1 MTGTCS
7 KSTILWVSAIIVIII
22 IGSLTALAYTSST
35 AAIKTSVRTGLE
47 STAGVMATQING
59 SEVVLFK
66 AGDEGSPKYL
76 SMVKKLRTLRSMD
89 DHILNAYILKVNPD
103 RSVTFL
109 VDDLYPDDPQGSAK
123 IGELSTAPDSMEIFS
138 ALSRPTSSKEPYT
151 TKYGS
156 FMSAYAPIDDS
167 VGDSNGNTKAVL
179 AIDMSATDYTNYMG
193 GKGYLIL
200 ITGLISMIIAVGAIF
215 WFGSKRGDEKKD
227 SGRQE

>member
-7 KSTILWVSAIIVIII
+7 KSTLLWVSAILVIII

-35 AAIKTSVRTGLE
+35 AAIKDSVRTGLE

-59 SEVVLFK
+59 SDIVLLK

-76 SMVKKLRTLRSMD
+76 AVVKELRTLRSMD

-103 RSVTFL
+103 RSITFL

-123 IGELSTAPDSMEIFS
+123 IGELSTSPDTMEIFA

-167 VGDSNGNTKAVL
+167 GGDSSGNTYAVL
-179 AIDMSATDYTNYMG
+179 AIDMAAHDYTNFMG

-200 ITGLISMIIAVGAIF
+200 ITGLISMILAVGAIF
-215 WFGSKRGDEKKD
+215 WSGRSDEKK
-227 SGRQE
+227 GE

>member
-7 KSTILWVSAIIVIII
+7 KSTILWVSAIVVIII

-59 SEVVLFK
+59 SDVIMFK
-66 AGDEGSPKYL
+66 AGDEGTPKYL
-76 SMVKKLRTLRSMD
+76 AVVQKLRTLRSMN

-103 RSVTFL
+103 RSITFL

-138 ALSRPTSSKEPYT
+138 ALSLPTSSKEPYT

-167 VGDSNGNTKAVL
+167 VGDSSGNTNAVL
-179 AIDMSATDYTNYMG
+179 AIDMSATDYTDYIG
-193 GKGYLIL
+193 GKGNLIL
-200 ITGLISMIIAVGAIF
+200 ITGLISIIIAVGAIF
-215 WFGSKRGDEKKD
+215 WFGRKDEQK
-227 SGRQE
+227 SE